1 MSHFNWTLDTGANY
15 HILRTG
21 CYPYMKYHCSK
32 REVQDLTLEDN
43 FFRFLKVINLGLP
56 MLFYGLAAIRLI
68 SHKEIVR
75 VSDTVEVPIYFLYA
89 EDKGSRF

>member
-1 MSHFNWTLDTGANY
+1 MQVNQSVPVA
-15 HILRTG
+15 
-21 CYPYMKYHCSK
+21 
-32 REVQDLTLEDN
+32 
-43 FFRFLKVINLGLP
+43 GLP